1 MDHLAIGLVTTGFDK
16 GGLEQ
21 VVFNLYEG
29 YKAAG
34 IPTYI
39 LCEKGS
45 LMGYFAS
52 QLHDVRDFCIFEDS
66 YETFI
71 AFCYKNKITHLHY
84 HYNTHFI
91 TQARE
96 CGIQTIYTIHNV
108 YTWFQDDVIKEYK
121 RTIDKCDNIVAV
133 SSFVKNYFCTRT
145 GLRESRVEVIPNGI
159 KVEELM
165 NSEQL
170 PQKFTREQLGIQK
183 DEIVFAQIASFTA
196 VKHQIGLIGVME
208 KVIKKKGNIRLLLVG
223 NVLEQDYYKEFCQ
236 CLKKSSA
243 KDHITV
249 VEWFDH
255 RFMGEFL
262 RETVDVAV
270 LATLQE
276 GCSNSVLEAIAC
288 EKPMI
293 LTNTGNASDVKSES
307 VIVVSPAYEDI
318 CNEMMA
324 DLVRISSKKDCSNT
338 SELANTFIKVS
349 DRLAYYTEKA
359 REESLKRQDFTTEKM
374 VSRYLKLISEM
385 NISVPKRATLPE
397 SYTKEAHR

>member
-1 MDHLAIGLVTTGFDK
+1 MSHCVIGLVTTGFDK

-66 YETFI
+66 FETFI
-71 AFCYKNKITHLHY
+71 AFCYKKGITHLHY

-91 TQARE
+91 SQARE

-108 YTWFQDDVIKEYK
+108 YTWFQDDEIKEYK

-159 KVEELM
+159 KIEELM

-208 KVIKKKGNIRLLLVG
+208 KVIKKKENTRLLLVG
-223 NVLEQDYYKEFCQ
+223 NVLEQDYYDEFCQ
-236 CLKKSSA
+236 CLKKSPA
-243 KDHITV
+243 KDYITV
-249 VEWFDH
+249 VDWFDH
-255 RFMGEFL
+255 RYMGEFL
-262 RETVDVAV
+262 KETVDVAV

-276 GCSNSVLEAIAC
+276 GCSNSVLEAIVC
-288 EKPMI
+288 EKPII
-293 LTNTGNASDVKSES
+293 LTNTGNASDVRSES

-324 DLVRISSKKDCSNT
+324 NLVRISSKKECSNT
-338 SELANTFIKVS
+338 SELANAFINVS
-349 DRLAYYTEKA
+349 NRLAYYTEKA

-385 NISVPKRATLPE
+385 R
-397 SYTKEAHR
+397 